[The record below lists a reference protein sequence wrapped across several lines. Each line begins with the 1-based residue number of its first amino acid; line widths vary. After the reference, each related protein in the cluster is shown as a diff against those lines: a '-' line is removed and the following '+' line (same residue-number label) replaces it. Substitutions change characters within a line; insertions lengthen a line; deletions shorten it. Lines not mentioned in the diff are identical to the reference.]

1 MVNTTIRKNPN
12 DKVSNNNQKYIIEEL
27 KNSGISNTK
36 IDKIVLNLKSNGVLA
51 GNKPMMTAEYKFE
64 DENGHSVSD
73 ILVPFPGLSYTKSK
87 KQNAINNIP
96 VGYEE
101 MKDAY
106 NKEARVLFERQR
118 KIYMTKQNSE

>member
-1 MVNTTIRKNPN
+1 MVNTTIGKNPN

-36 IDKIVLNLKSNGVLA
+36 IDKIVLNLKSTGVLA

-87 KQNAINNIP
+87 KQNAINNIHIP
-96 VGYEE
+96 TRRRREIFGRICVQLYRNQH
-101 MKDAY
+101 Y
-106 NKEARVLFERQR
+106 
-118 KIYMTKQNSE
+118 